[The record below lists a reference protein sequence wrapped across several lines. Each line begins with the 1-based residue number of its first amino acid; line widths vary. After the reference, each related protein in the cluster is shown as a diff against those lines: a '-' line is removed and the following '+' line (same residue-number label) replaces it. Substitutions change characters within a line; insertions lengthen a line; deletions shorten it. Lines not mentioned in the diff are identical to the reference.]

1 MRSNISAGKSPSS
14 SACYTTTAIP
24 PSTKLLSIPSSL
36 AITYSVAIAELPPL
50 PLNINHFAAL
60 SAFLA
65 LEKLKGS
72 KSFWHPYIATLPPV
86 ELGCGG
92 PMFQTLEIVNLYLAG
107 TNLGPQEVEN
117 VKGDWRQDW
126 ECIKEFLGSTE
137 GWREVTKGLT
147 WYVFP

>member
-1 MRSNISAGKSPSS
+1 
-14 SACYTTTAIP
+14 
-24 PSTKLLSIPSSL
+24 
-36 AITYSVAIAELPPL
+36 
-50 PLNINHFAAL
+50 
-60 SAFLA
+60 
-65 LEKLKGS
+65 
-72 KSFWHPYIATLPPV
+72 
-86 ELGCGG
+86 
-92 PMFQTLEIVNLYLAG
+92 MFQTLEIVNLYLAG